1 MTMRVG
7 RLHSRLRS
15 SAADKLPLSAD
26 AASFHRKKE
35 DKQHKKLSLMQIF
48 LSVIALLALITL
60 GAQNH
65 HEPASKKSSLII
77 AAASS
82 PNEEVAYSL
91 AKEQSF
97 GYFTDITNENWRV
110 AQRHHASLFPNYYA
124 DHGLTKFSNGP
135 NDKGKP
141 DKLGKSNTWYGQNF
155 QVEFICPLARRL
167 PSDSVADGPKW
178 ICDPHRLAKKKDCL
192 VYSIGSNGKNE
203 FEKAVKE
210 EIGEH
215 CEIHTFDLVSYNRRN
230 GHFKDAL
237 KGYSEFHNY
246 GFGTKE
252 QAAKQPNVF
261 KTLQQTMEELG
272 HKGRTVDIFKID
284 CEWCEWDTWQDWVA
298 PDVDIRQILVET
310 HNAPM
315 PNARDFF
322 FGLHD
327 AGFVVFSK
335 EANYLNGAGC
345 VEYGFVKLSTN
356 FFIDDS
362 MYYKAK
368 ELPGIEN
375 YEPLVTPRE

>member
-1 MTMRVG
+1 MVTLQRKTA
-7 RLHSRLRS
+7 SRRS
-15 SAADKLPLSAD
+15 WFKITTLVVA
-26 AASFHRKKE
+26 
-35 DKQHKKLSLMQIF
+35 F
-48 LSVIALLALITL
+48 LICFGGLALLFQWSQTETDDDNTTTNWL
-60 GAQNH
+60 GLPPPLAAV
-65 HEPASKKSSLII
+65 EAS
-77 AAASS
+77 
-82 PNEEVAYSL
+82 PGEEDAYSL

-97 GYFTDITNENWRV
+97 GYFTDITNDNWRI
-110 AQRHHASLFPNYYA
+110 AQMHHASLFPNYHA
-124 DHGLTKFSNGP
+124 DLTKYSNSPQDMGRYD
-135 NDKGKP
+135 N
-141 DKLGKSNTWYGQNF
+141 LRKSNNHYWYGQNF

-167 PSDSVADGPKW
+167 PPDSMADGPKW

-192 VYSIGSNGKNE
+192 VYSVGSNGKVE

-215 CEIHTFDLVSYNRRN
+215 CEIHSFDLKSYNRRN

-237 KGYSEFHNY
+237 EGYSEFHNH
-246 GFGTKE
+246 GLGTE
-252 QAAKQPNVF
+252 GQANRKPDVF
-261 KTLQQTMEELG
+261 KTLKQTMEELG
-272 HKGRTVDIFKID
+272 HTGRTIDIFKID
-284 CEWCEWDTWQDWVA
+284 CEWCEWFVWQDWLT
-298 PDVDIRQILVET
+298 PGIDMRQILVET

-335 EANYLNGAGC
+335 EANYENGAGG
-345 VEYGFVKLSTN
+345 VEYGFVKLSTD

-375 YEPLVTPRE
+375 YEPAVPPA